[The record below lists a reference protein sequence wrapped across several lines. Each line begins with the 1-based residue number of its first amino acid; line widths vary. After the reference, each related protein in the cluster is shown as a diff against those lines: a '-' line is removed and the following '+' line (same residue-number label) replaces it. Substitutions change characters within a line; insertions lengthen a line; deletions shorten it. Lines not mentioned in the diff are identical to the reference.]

1 MSVITQANVTLSD
14 RLGIPK
20 APLQNVVLEGGMFSS
35 RAEQSSQVFHLC
47 NQTAIDLM
55 AKFTR

>member
-35 RAEQSSQVFHLC
+35 HAEQSSQVFCIHHITTFC
-47 NQTAIDLM
+47 M
-55 AKFTR
+55 APKK